1 MTHQD
6 DDDDEVLKRR
16 KQQKHLI
23 PFSPTN
29 GRDQVKTSMKL
40 GSQYG
45 CGEQLNCRMFMTLFS
60 YFSTAA
66 VGVETK

>member
-1 MTHQD
+1 M
-6 DDDDEVLKRR
+6 
-16 KQQKHLI
+16 

-45 CGEQLNCRMFMTLFS
+45 WGEQLNCRIFMTLFS

-66 VGVETK
+66 FGKTDKTTVSHSHLQKLVDK